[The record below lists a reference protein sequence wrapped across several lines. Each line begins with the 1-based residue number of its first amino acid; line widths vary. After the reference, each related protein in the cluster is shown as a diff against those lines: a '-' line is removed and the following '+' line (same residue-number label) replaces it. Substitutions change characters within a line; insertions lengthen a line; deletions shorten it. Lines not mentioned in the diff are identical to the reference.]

1 MDEEETQR
9 NEVAKQMKGAMDP
22 ENSVDIG
29 SLWTTTPASDENKNQ
44 IQGLVSGHQQG
55 QQDCVNNNEA
65 EPHSKTGDSRG
76 LAQGLKNN
84 KAANCS
90 DSPSANSEGVKGKG
104 TCPKRNGKHKKG
116 MKAELS
122 GEVSEACTAVALDS
136 ISNGC
141 QGPGEEE
148 EGDEDGDGDVL
159 EGSARCQQKI
169 EKTCLLQS
177 LFSLLQGGMEQ
188 SDSSV
193 LPQCLHQIAE
203 TYFQEHDYEKAV
215 QFIQLERLYHE
226 QLLSNLSAVQKQWE
240 SRRKVALS
248 QETKPFRNSLKTL
261 EAQELATLT
270 KLCMTHRRPTLTA
283 EKPVTT
289 ENALKNSL
297 IPLKKA
303 GEQGKPDPKA
313 TTCSSGSGPDT
324 EAPREEKE
332 GKQESMSDGGSV
344 SGSETGRSELVGSHQ
359 REPSGTRSPQASG
372 PLGQPYTDS
381 LFTKSTCGEGSCF
394 QPAAE
399 AEQLPEDM
407 LTDAETSEQ
416 QGERDGEE
424 EEELLPSRNTQL
436 LDTAQKKLLPGQASP
451 VQQAGGVQYDS
462 SASGEQAGEG
472 NHLGEEVKVKGKGL
486 LSSPPGEEARD
497 DCNITAAGNEA
508 LQSEHMSELG
518 ELEGQGGGEEEEEKE
533 KEKEEEEE
541 EEELGLEEGEA
552 DLESEKG
559 LKASGRAEEV
569 EKKGSPDRD
578 VASSTSGSVAES
590 ELDTSPH
597 GFLDVWGLDDSVPSL
612 DDLAKRIEIEE
623 ITPAEGLVSILK
635 RRGSL
640 NGAEVPSVRVKR
652 GAKRRVRFKETDDML
667 DQDEVGMDSCL
678 LLVLLCVV
686 TVFISVGGTALYCT
700 FGDVESSVC
709 TDFSSNMD
717 FYFTQMQ
724 QRVQDLKRWL
734 SPGS

>member
-148 EGDEDGDGDVL
+148 EGDEDGDVL

-332 GKQESMSDGGSV
+332 AKQESMSDGGSV

-381 LFTKSTCGEGSCF
+381 L
-394 QPAAE
+394 
-399 AEQLPEDM
+399 
-407 LTDAETSEQ
+407 
-416 QGERDGEE
+416 
-424 EEELLPSRNTQL
+424 NTQL

-541 EEELGLEEGEA
+541 EEEEE
-552 DLESEKG
+552 L
-559 LKASGRAEEV
+559 GRAEEV

>member
-1 MDEEETQR
+1 
-9 NEVAKQMKGAMDP
+9 
-22 ENSVDIG
+22 
-29 SLWTTTPASDENKNQ
+29 
-44 IQGLVSGHQQG
+44 
-55 QQDCVNNNEA
+55 
-65 EPHSKTGDSRG
+65 
-76 LAQGLKNN
+76 
-84 KAANCS
+84 
-90 DSPSANSEGVKGKG
+90 
-104 TCPKRNGKHKKG
+104 
-116 MKAELS
+116 
-122 GEVSEACTAVALDS
+122 
-136 ISNGC
+136 
-141 QGPGEEE
+141 
-148 EGDEDGDGDVL
+148 
-159 EGSARCQQKI
+159 
-169 EKTCLLQS
+169 
-177 LFSLLQGGMEQ
+177 MEQ

-240 SRRKVALS
+240 SRRKVAPS
-248 QETKPFRNSLKTL
+248 QETKPFGNSLNTL

-283 EKPVTT
+283 EKPVAA

-313 TTCSSGSGPDT
+313 TTCSSGIGPDT

-332 GKQESMSDGGSV
+332 GKQVGMFDGGSV
-344 SGSETGRSELVGSHQ
+344 SGSETSRSEFVGSHQ
-359 REPSGTRSPQASG
+359 REPLCTRSSQASE
-372 PLGQPYTDS
+372 PLGQPCTDS
-381 LFTKSTCGEGSCF
+381 LFTKSTGGEGSCF

-399 AEQLPEDM
+399 AEELPEDM
-407 LTDAETSEQ
+407 LTNAETSEQ
-416 QGERDGEE
+416 QQEGGEGEE
-424 EEELLPSRNTQL
+424 VELLPSKRAQL
-436 LDTAQKKLLPGQASP
+436 LDTAQKKPVPRQASP
-451 VQQAGGVQYDS
+451 EQQAGGVQYDS
-462 SASGEQAGEG
+462 SARGEQAGEG

-486 LSSPPGEEARD
+486 LSSPPREEARD
-497 DCNITAAGNEA
+497 DSESSAAGNET
-508 LQSEHMSELG
+508 LQSEHMSEPG
-518 ELEGQGGGEEEEEKE
+518 ELEGQGGGEEEK
-533 KEKEEEEE
+533 
-541 EEELGLEEGEA
+541 EELGLEEGEA
-552 DLESEKG
+552 DLESEDC

-569 EKKGSPDRD
+569 EEKGSPDRD
-578 VASSTSGSVAES
+578 VASYMGRSVAES
-590 ELDTSPH
+590 ELDTSPL
-597 GFLDVWGLDDSVPSL
+597 GFVDAWWLDDSAPSL

-640 NGAEVPSVRVKR
+640 DRAEIPPMKVKR
-652 GAKRRVRFKETDDML
+652 GAKRRVRFQETDDIL

-709 TDFSSNMD
+709 TDFSNNMD

-724 QRVQDLKRWL
+724 QGVQELKHWL